1 MELHW
6 APTTLGNVIS
16 TRFILL
22 IKPWINVHETIR
34 LHGRLKKLNFA
45 NCCDYGNKCFEPPKK
60 GRKKKNEVLIEMN
73 IYIFLETFLKS

>member
-1 MELHW
+1 M
-6 APTTLGNVIS
+6 
-16 TRFILL
+16 
-22 IKPWINVHETIR
+22 HETIR